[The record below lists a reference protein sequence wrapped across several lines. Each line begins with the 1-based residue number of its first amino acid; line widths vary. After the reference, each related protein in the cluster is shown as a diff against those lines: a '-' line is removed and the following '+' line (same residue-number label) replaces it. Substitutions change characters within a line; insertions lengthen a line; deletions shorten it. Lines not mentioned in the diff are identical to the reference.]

1 MNYMNE
7 PITSVAISKAIMYG
21 LVALF
26 GGIVHALIAHRKG
39 LTKGWVD
46 VIALT
51 FISGFA
57 GAMWILVAIYFQPQ
71 NEIVHLFAGGM
82 GGYLSTEGLAML
94 VNSLRN
100 YIASKNNNNK

>member
-7 PITSVAISKAIMYG
+7 PITSVALSKAIIYG
-21 LVALF
+21 TVALF

-39 LTKGWVD
+39 LTKGFSD
-46 VIALT
+46 ILALT

-57 GAMWILVAIYFQPQ
+57 GAMWILVAVYFQPHS
-71 NEIVHLFAGGM
+71 EIIHLFAGGM

-94 VNSLRN
+94 INSLRE
-100 YIASKNNNNK
+100 YVSSKENNKK